1 VFICDS
7 RRLLFVHIQKTGG
20 TSVTRLLLD
29 AIPDGRV
36 QGGPQQHVTL
46 PRVLK
51 REPELAGYW
60 TFGFVRNPW
69 ARMVSWWSRIN
80 DNQAQAAA
88 GGSGAAAWLEKTTFR
103 RAVAAMPDFDTFI
116 AKAPEEWEVFRR
128 PQVRW
133 LTSPTRRADFV
144 GRTETLTADIRAV
157 FARFDLPLPDELP
170 RSNPSNHDDYHDYY
184 TDATR
189 ARVGEIFAQDIAT
202 FGYEF

>member
-20 TSVTRLLLD
+20 TSVTRLLQD
-29 AIPDGRV
+29 AIPDGQAYGAQR
-36 QGGPQQHVTL
+36 QHETL
-46 PRVLK
+46 PRIL
-51 REPELAGYW
+51 RRQPELAGYW

-69 ARMVSWWSRIN
+69 ARMLSWWSRIR
-80 DNQAQAAA
+80 DNQEAAAA
-88 GGSGAAAWLEKTTFR
+88 GSSGAAAWLQKTQFR
-103 RAVAAMPDFDTFI
+103 QAVAAMPDFGTFI

-128 PQVRW
+128 SQIKW

-144 GRTETLTADIRAV
+144 GRTETLAADVRAI
-157 FARFDLPLPDELP
+157 FARFDLPPPDEPP
-170 RSNPSNHDDYHDYY
+170 RSNPSKHTDYHDYY

-189 ARVGEIFAQDIAT
+189 ARVSEIFADDIAT

>member
-1 VFICDS
+1 M
-7 RRLLFVHIQKTGG
+7 LFLHVQKTGG
-20 TSVTRLLLD
+20 VTVVRML
-29 AIPDGRV
+29 AEAMPNGRKY
-36 QGGPQQHVTL
+36 GGPRQHDPL
-46 PRVLK
+46 RSVLR

-69 ARMVSWWSRIN
+69 ARMVSWWSMIR
-80 DNQAQAAA
+80 DYQARADA
-88 GGSGAAAWLEKTTFR
+88 GGAYAIDWMKQVPFP

-144 GRTETLTADIRAV
+144 GRTETLADDIRAV
-157 FARFDLPLPDELP
+157 FARFDLPVPDQLPTANTS
-170 RSNPSNHDDYHDYY
+170 RHADYHDYY
-184 TDATR
+184 TATTR
-189 ARVGEIFAQDIAT
+189 ERVGEIFAPDIAT